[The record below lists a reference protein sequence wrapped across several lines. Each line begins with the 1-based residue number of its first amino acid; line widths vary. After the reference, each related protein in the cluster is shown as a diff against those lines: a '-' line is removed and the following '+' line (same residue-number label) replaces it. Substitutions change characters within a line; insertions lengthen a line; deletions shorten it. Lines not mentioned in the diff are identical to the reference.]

1 MLRLM
6 MMIVIVSLS
15 FFPGFLVTYS
25 TKDYIELMMMMMMVI
40 IMIRVPLSSW
50 LFCCSSAQ
58 EVNF

>member
-15 FFPGFLVTYS
+15 FFPGFLVPYS
-25 TKDYIELMMMMMMVI
+25 TKDYVDLMMMMVI
-40 IMIRVPLSSW
+40 VMMIRVPLSSC
-50 LFCCSSAQ
+50 LSCYSSAQ